1 MFRVDSQIK
10 PFEEIPLLSGGKPIL
25 GHLLDFR
32 DDPLGMF
39 ERARREHGDL
49 VRSQI
54 AGRHVLFLYA
64 PEHVHHV
71 LVKNPAN
78 YEKATRGYSLVR
90 VLLKQGVLTSEG
102 SHWRKQ
108 RRTMQPAFHR
118 RAIEAFASAMV
129 DAALDVV
136 RDWASVADTSR
147 DVDVHQAMNGLTLRV
162 ICEVLFGKGLGARA
176 AVVDRELTALLH
188 GFDHMVTAPWPLP
201 EYVPTRQALRFH
213 LARYRLYRLVDAVI
227 AERRASGAEHP
238 DLLGMLMA
246 ARDEETGE
254 AMSDEQ
260 LRMEVLTLILA
271 GHETSA
277 NALAWTLLILS
288 REPEAA
294 ARLEAEVD
302 RVLGDR
308 PATLDDYRALE
319 EADRVLHE
327 SMRLYPPAWL
337 MSRASIGPDVIDGI
351 HIPAGTFLFMCQ
363 HTIQRHPD
371 LYDDP
376 ERFDPERW
384 RPERARQRPKLAY
397 FPFGAG
403 QRKCIGEQMAW
414 MESRLVLATLVQHYR
429 FTLVEGHP
437 TTPET
442 SVTLRPRYG
451 LRMRLQR
458 RRPPPA

>member
-1 MFRVDSQIK
+1 MFRVDHRVK
-10 PFEEIPLLSGGKPIL
+10 PFNDIPLLPGGRPVL
-25 GHLLDFR
+25 GHLMDFR

-39 ERARREHGDL
+39 ERARQTCGDR
-49 VRSQI
+49 VRTQI
-54 AGRHVLFLYA
+54 ANRKVLFVYA
-64 PEHVHHV
+64 PEDVQHI
-71 LVKNPAN
+71 LINNPTN

-90 VLLKQGVLTSEG
+90 VLLKQGVLTAEG
-102 SHWRKQ
+102 PHWRKQ
-108 RRTMQPAFHR
+108 RRTLQPAFHR
-118 RAIEAFASAMV
+118 RAIETFAEAMV
-129 DAALDVV
+129 DAASEVV
-136 RDWASVADTSR
+136 ADWSLVADTPQ
-147 DVDVHQAMNGLTLRV
+147 DVDVHHAMNRLTLRV
-162 ICEVLFGKGLGARA
+162 ICEVLFGKGIGARA

-201 EYVPTRQALRFH
+201 QYVPTPHALRFH
-213 LARYRLYRLVDAVI
+213 LARFRLYRVVDAVI

-271 GHETSA
+271 GHETTA
-277 NALAWTLLILS
+277 NALAWTLMILS
-288 REPEAA
+288 QEPEAA
-294 ARLEAEVD
+294 ARLEDEVD

-308 PATLDDYRALE
+308 RATLADYAALE
-319 EADRVLHE
+319 ETDRVLRE
-327 SMRLYPPAWL
+327 AMRLHPPAWL
-337 MSRASIGPDVIDGI
+337 MSRASIGPDVIGGH
-351 HIPAGTFLFMCQ
+351 HIPAGTFVFMCQ

-371 LYDDP
+371 LYEDP
-376 ERFDPERW
+376 DRFDPDRW
-384 RPERARQRPKLAY
+384 LPERAKRRAKLAY

-414 MESRLVLATLVQHYR
+414 MESRLVLATLVQNYR

-442 SVTLRPRYG
+442 SVTLRPKHG
-451 LRMRLQR
+451 LRMRLEKR
-458 RRPPPA
+458 G